1 MKSARVQKTSSE
13 LSLLYLSSFM
23 LINAGGIAILRVI
36 SGSAKGLKLITLDG
50 MNTRPTTD
58 RVKENLFNIIA
69 PYIEEDS
76 NVLDLFAGTGS
87 LGIEALSRGAKSAVF
102 SDQSEKSVE
111 IIKKNLEHAKFIEK
125 SEVFLGE
132 AQLILKKLS
141 HQRRKFD
148 IIFLDP
154 PYRNEIVP
162 RILHD
167 LEINGVLDNRVLI
180 VAETD
185 IKDELPD
192 EIGTLIVSKK
202 QIYGKTKLTFYKRV
216 L

>member
-1 MKSARVQKTSSE
+1 MK
-13 LSLLYLSSFM
+13 
-23 LINAGGIAILRVI
+23 
-36 SGSAKGLKLITLDG
+36 
-50 MNTRPTTD
+50 TRPTAD

-69 PYIEEDS
+69 PYIEGS
-76 NVLDLFAGTGS
+76 TVMDLFAGTGS
-87 LGIEALSRGAKSAVF
+87 LGIEALSRGAKSVVF
-102 SDQSEKSVE
+102 ADQNEKSVE
-111 IIKKNLEHAKFIEK
+111 IIQKNLKHTKFLDK

-132 AQLILKKLS
+132 AQVILKKLS
-141 HQRRKFD
+141 QQSKKFD

-162 RILHD
+162 KILGD
-167 LEINGVLDNRVLI
+167 LEINGVLEDRVLI

-185 IKDELPD
+185 INDELPE

-202 QIYGKTKLTFYKRV
+202 QIYGQTKLTFFKRV

>member
-1 MKSARVQKTSSE
+1 MV
-13 LSLLYLSSFM
+13 
-23 LINAGGIAILRVI
+23 ILRVI
-36 SGSAKGLKLITLDG
+36 TGSAKGTKLLTLDG
-50 MNTRPTTD
+50 MSTRPTTD

-69 PYIEEDS
+69 PYIEDS

-102 SDQSEKSVE
+102 VDQNEKS
-111 IIKKNLEHAKFIEK
+111 IDIIEK
-125 SEVFLGE
+125 NIENTKLTDKSQVFLGE

-141 HQRRKFD
+141 HQSKKFD

-154 PYRNEIVP
+154 PYKQEIVP
-162 RILHD
+162 KVLHD
-167 LEINGVLDNRVLI
+167 LEIYGVLEDRVLI

-185 IKDELPD
+185 IEDELPN

-202 QIYGKTKLTFYKRV
+202 QTYGKTKLTFFKRV
-216 L
+216 LMPS

>member
-1 MKSARVQKTSSE
+1 
-13 LSLLYLSSFM
+13 
-23 LINAGGIAILRVI
+23 
-36 SGSAKGLKLITLDG
+36 

-69 PYIEEDS
+69 PYIADS
-76 NVLDLFAGTGS
+76 NILDLFAGTGS

-102 SDQSEKSVE
+102 SDQSQKSVE
-111 IIKKNLEHAKFIEK
+111 IIRKNIEHTRFIEK

-162 RILHD
+162 KILHD
-167 LEINGVLDNRVLI
+167 LELYGVLEDRVLI

-185 IKDELPD
+185 IEDELPE

-202 QIYGKTKLTFYKRV
+202 QIYGNTKLTFLKRV

>member
-1 MKSARVQKTSSE
+1 MKRSRYHRGVKS
-13 LSLLYLSSFM
+13 
-23 LINAGGIAILRVI
+23 GGIIILRVI
-36 SGSAKGLKLITLDG
+36 SGSSKGIKLYTLEG
-50 MNTRPTTD
+50 MGTRPTTD

-69 PYIEEDS
+69 PYIADS

-87 LGIEALSRGAKSAVF
+87 LGIEALSRGAKSATF
-102 SDQSEKSVE
+102 SDQSEKSIE
-111 IIKKNLEHAKFIEK
+111 IIKKNLVHTKLLDK

-141 HQRRKFD
+141 HQGKKFD

-154 PYRNEIVP
+154 PYKCEIVP
-162 RILHD
+162 KILHE
-167 LEINGVLDNRVLI
+167 LEVNGVLDERVLI

-185 IKDELPD
+185 IEDELPN
-192 EIGTLIVSKK
+192 EIGTLIVSKI
-202 QIYGKTKLTFYKRV
+202 QIYGKTKLTFFKRA

>member
-1 MKSARVQKTSSE
+1 MKEESKV
-13 LSLLYLSSFM
+13 
-23 LINAGGIAILRVI
+23 RVI
-36 SGSAKGLKLITLDG
+36 SGSARGLKLAALEG

-58 RVKENLFNIIA
+58 RVKENLFNILA

-76 NVLDLFAGTGS
+76 KILDLFAGSGA

-102 SDQSEKSVE
+102 CDNNDKSID
-111 IIKKNLEHAKFIEK
+111 IIKNNIKKARLIDK

-141 HQRRKFD
+141 HMGKKFD

-154 PYRNEIVP
+154 PYSKGIIP
-162 RILHD
+162 DILTE
-167 LEINGVLDNRVLI
+167 LEKMGILENKIII

-185 IKDELPD
+185 VEDLLP
-192 EIGTLIVSKK
+192 EETETLLVSRK
-202 QIYGKTKLTFYKRV
+202 QIYGNTKLTFYKHKG
-216 L
+216 